1 MKPIDGCY
9 SEGSQMPDVTK
20 ILFWSLQKWDWNVV
34 SLLQQH
40 LNESK
45 EVGYVLVPNS
55 SNRRG
60 QAHKILSNIYLPT
73 FFITISDSVA
83 IVVFCLHIP

>member
-1 MKPIDGCY
+1 MKFPIDGCY

-34 SLLQQH
+34 SFLQQH

-45 EVGYVLVPNS
+45 EVGYVLS
-55 SNRRG
+55 SA
-60 QAHKILSNIYLPT
+60 Q
-73 FFITISDSVA
+73 FIKYEKPI
-83 IVVFCLHIP
+83 